1 MILCLNKC
9 YSQLILKTAGA
20 LCIIVFCF
28 AQMVFLFFFSN
39 KIADRFFPAGPVVKN
54 TPANAGDTGRI
65 PGPGRLHMLLS
76 S

>member
-1 MILCLNKC
+1 MYHSILFRPN
-9 YSQLILKTAGA
+9 GFF
-20 LCIIVFCF
+20 V
-28 AQMVFLFFFSN
+28 FFFSN

-54 TPANAGDTGRI
+54 TPANTGDTGRI

>member
-1 MILCLNKC
+1 MYHSILFRPN
-9 YSQLILKTAGA
+9 GFF
-20 LCIIVFCF
+20 V
-28 AQMVFLFFFSN
+28 FFFSN